1 MYSLYI
7 LHQNFLKKKELF
19 MKRLKLFVLA
29 TMTLL
34 ILPGTANANT
44 DLLPLLPADDLVGI
58 SFWIISMSM
67 LAVTA
72 FFFFERGSVVSNWR
86 TTLTVAGIV
95 TGVASINYLY
105 VRNVY
110 VSQGEAPILYRY
122 IEWIITMPLQ
132 AVQFY
137 LILKTV
143 RKVPKS
149 LFWKLLIGAV
159 VMVLGAYLGELEYIP
174 NMAGFIIGIGGWIYI
189 LYEIFSGEAGR
200 AVVKSGNKPMVTAY
214 NSMRK
219 IVTIGWAVYPLGY
232 IFGYL
237 TGGVDPNSLNIIYNI
252 ADFFNKIAFG
262 LVIWVAAM
270 QNTAPRTR

>member
-1 MYSLYI
+1 
-7 LHQNFLKKKELF
+7 
-19 MKRLKLFVLA
+19 MKRLKLFVFA

-34 ILPGTANANT
+34 ILSGTANANI
-44 DLLPLLPADDLVGI
+44 DFLPADDLVGI
-58 SFWIISMSM
+58 SFWVISMSM
-67 LAVTA
+67 LAATV

-95 TGVASINYLY
+95 TGVAFINYLY

-132 AVQFY
+132 AVLFY

-174 NMAGFIIGIGGWIYI
+174 SMVGFIIGIGGWIYI

-200 AVVKSGNKPMVTAY
+200 AVAKSGNKPMVTAY